1 MNALKIAS
9 DAALLLFSLKNIL
22 ILNLEVI
29 ESAGVC
35 LRKREGEWL

>member
-1 MNALKIAS
+1 MNALKISS

-22 ILNLEVI
+22 RLNLEVI

-35 LRKREGEWL
+35 